1 MLKFQLIAN
10 GTIGN
15 MVNVQK
21 HVGEDTEKTTEQKES
36 KKPLVVFV
44 MENQQQLRIVTRL
57 VVLVQTF
64 HNFIV

>member
-15 MVNVQK
+15 MVSVQK
-21 HVGEDTEKTTEQKES
+21 HVGEDTELTTEQKES
-36 KKPLVVFV
+36 KKPLVGFV
-44 MENQQQLRIVTRL
+44 MESQQQLRIVTRL